1 MLYNKALLSRSL
13 NTHTYTH
20 TPYTIYTRSIYF
32 FNSLNISGRVSVCVC
47 VYVHDN
53 EGFPLMKFIATI
65 GDKML
70 F

>member
-20 TPYTIYTRSIYF
+20 THTPYTIYTRSIF
-32 FNSLNISGRVSVCVC
+32 FNSLNISGRMSVCM
-47 VYVHDN
+47 YVHDN

>member
-13 NTHTYTH
+13 NTHTQYIH
-20 TPYTIYTRSIYF
+20 AVFF
-32 FNSLNISGRVSVCVC
+32 FNSLNISDRMSVCVSTT
-47 VYVHDN
+47 N

-65 GDKML
+65 RDKML

>member
-47 VYVHDN
+47 VCPRQRRFPANEIYCHDR
-53 EGFPLMKFIATI
+53 G
-65 GDKML
+65 
-70 F
+70 